1 MTGDRNDRDSEGHAL
16 VIDQLSSLID
26 DEMSDAERRS
36 LEAHLATC
44 AACRARLDEIRA
56 VKTWLSS
63 DVATAGDRA
72 APADWKRLRASLP
85 ARSIATGVGGWS
97 RVSIAA
103 TQHVAV
109 AASAAWWQTRD
120 RGGSM
125 PAGQFAAP
133 SRASETAAVARLEA
147 LAQARLAA
155 MPAPQSRALRASLQ
169 ILDGAIAD
177 ARSASVSEP
186 DNECV
191 ATYLDDLLKRK
202 ADALRKVVEMADA
215 ERTS

>member
-1 MTGDRNDRDSEGHAL
+1 MTGDCNDRNSEGHAL
-16 VIDQLSSLID
+16 VIDQLSSMID
-26 DEMSDAERRS
+26 DEMSDAQRLS
-36 LEAHLATC
+36 VEAHLATC

-72 APADWKRLRASLP
+72 APTNWNRLRATLP
-85 ARSIATGVGGWS
+85 AHSIASGVGGWS

-103 TQHVAV
+103 ALLVAV

-120 RGGSM
+120 RGGSR
-125 PAGQFAAP
+125 PAVQSAAP

-155 MPAPQSRALRASLQ
+155 MPAPQSRALQASLQ

-186 DNECV
+186 DNEFV

-202 ADALRKVVEMADA
+202 ADALRRVVEMADA

>member
-1 MTGDRNDRDSEGHAL
+1 
-16 VIDQLSSLID
+16 
-26 DEMSDAERRS
+26 
-36 LEAHLATC
+36 
-44 AACRARLDEIRA
+44 
-56 VKTWLSS
+56 
-63 DVATAGDRA
+63 
-72 APADWKRLRASLP
+72 
-85 ARSIATGVGGWS
+85 
-97 RVSIAA
+97 VSIAA
-103 TQHVAV
+103 TLLVAV

-155 MPAPQSRALRASLQ
+155 MPAPQSQALRASLQ

-177 ARSASVSEP
+177 ARSATVSEP
-186 DNECV
+186 DNEFV